1 MIKNKGI
8 FSLATASL
16 LALTL
21 TSVASAQA
29 TNSLSRPRLLV
40 DRTINPQGRSSDP
53 LVQQLQQETIRQA
66 ELDLLTQPV
75 KYELVADSLL
85 TRSRN
90 ALGRILNLGSAY
102 RITNDV
108 RYANR
113 MKAELAAMAAM
124 PNWYPTHFLG
134 TAEMTTA
141 AAIGYDWLYNEL
153 TPAERMAIRTA
164 IVSKGLNPGFNEYKR
179 GAEWTQRITNWPQ
192 VCGSGLGIGALAV
205 MDTDPVIAGKV
216 LAYAIPGV
224 RRTVADYLPAG
235 IPSEGPVY
243 WRYGMNYQT
252 MFNRSLVNIYGTR
265 QTVLHNGV
273 YAKTAWY
280 PASILGPSGKN
291 FNFADASETF
301 VPAPA
306 TLELARVYRQPAVT
320 NWTRDRI
327 SEMIARG
334 DLWREEHRLSALF
347 LEWMPRVSSSNTV
360 PPLDQ
365 EWKGD
370 QTMVTMR
377 SSWND
382 SNALYIGIKAG
393 QNGLAHGQLDLGSFV
408 LDSQGQRFSTDL
420 GKDSYSLPGYFNGGA
435 NGQRWSIYRNTTR
448 SHSTITFNNANQI
461 WNGSAT
467 TELVAANTFAAQ
479 TRVNLTGA
487 YAGQATSVNRTFT
500 MINRSAVEIRDEV
513 KGAKT
518 GWQWQMVTTAS
529 VELGGNNAQLTI
541 NNKRVRLT
549 IVGNAQA
556 YFEVGSTTPPTAA
569 ENQNAGTR
577 ILMIRQPA
585 GDRSLAVRIEPI
597 Q

>member
-1 MIKNKGI
+1 MLNTKRI
-8 FSLATASL
+8 FTVAATSL
-16 LALTL
+16 LALT
-21 TSVASAQA
+21 TASIVSAQS
-29 TNSLSRPRLLV
+29 TNSLSRPRLLI
-40 DRTINPQGRSSDP
+40 DRTVNPQTRGSDP
-53 LVQQLQQETIRQA
+53 LVARLQQETIRQA
-66 ELDLLTQPV
+66 ELELLTPPV
-75 KYELVADSLL
+75 KYEIISDSLL

-102 RITNDV
+102 RITNDA
-108 RYANR
+108 RYATR
-113 MKAELAAMAAM
+113 MKSELAAMSAM
-124 PNWYPTHFLG
+124 PNWYPSHFLG

-153 TPAERMAIRTA
+153 SPTERMTIRNAIIT
-164 IVSKGLNPGFNEYKR
+164 KGLNPGLSEYKR

-192 VCGSGLGIGALAV
+192 VCGSGLGMGALAV
-205 MDTDPVIAGKV
+205 IETDPVIAGKV
-216 LAYAIPGV
+216 LSYAIPGV

-252 MFNRSLVNIYGTR
+252 MFNRSLVNIYGIR
-265 QTVLHNGV
+265 QTVLHNTV

-306 TLELARVYRQPAVT
+306 TLELARVYRQPAIT

-347 LEWMPRVSSSNTV
+347 LEWMPRVSSAEAV
-360 PPLDQ
+360 LPLDQ

-377 SSWND
+377 SSWKD
-382 SNALYIGIKAG
+382 SNALYLGIKAG
-393 QNGLAHGQLDLGSFV
+393 RNGLAHGQLDLGSFV
-408 LDSQGQRFSTDL
+408 LDSQGERFSTDL
-420 GKDSYSLPGYFNGGA
+420 GKDNYSLPGYFNGGA
-435 NGQRWSIYRNTTR
+435 NGQRWNIYRNTTR
-448 SHSTITFNNANQI
+448 SHSTITFNNANQF
-461 WNGSAT
+461 WNGVAT
-467 TELVAANTFAAQ
+467 TDLIAPNTFAAQ
-479 TRVNLTGA
+479 TRVNLSGA
-487 YAGQATSVNRTFT
+487 YTGQATSVNRTFT

-518 GWQWQMVTTAS
+518 GWQWQMVTSAAI
-529 VELGGNNAQLTI
+529 ELGGNVAQLTI
-541 NNKRVRLT
+541 NNKRMRLT
-549 IVGNAQA
+549 ITGNAQA
-556 YFEVGSTTPPTAA
+556 YFEIGSTTPPTAA
-569 ENQNAGTR
+569 ENQNTGTR
-577 ILMIRQPA
+577 ILMIKQPA
-585 GDRSLAVRIEPI
+585 GDRSLSVRIEPV